1 MLPPLLFPPV
11 EYYLRVIC
19 GDDVD
24 YCRRYDRRLKETHRY
39 TIADTRAP
47 ITLTVPI
54 GHPGPTDVRP
64 LSATDA
70 PPRHLTWADIPLST
84 HNRWWD
90 KHRVALESAYGRT
103 PYFEFYIDRFLPLIT
118 ADTCER
124 LPSVAHLVREA
135 NDIVGK
141 ILMVERFK
149 EMPKS
154 PSLPLPADIR
164 YPQIRESRLGFIPGL
179 SVLDMIFNVGPEI
192 PLYIRRWMIER
203 AY

>member
-11 EYYLRVIC
+11 EYYLRVIS

-24 YCRRYDRRLKETHRY
+24 YGWRYDRRMKETHRY
-39 TIADTRAP
+39 TIVDTRAP

-54 GHPGPTDVRP
+54 GHPTPMGGRFLLETAD
-64 LSATDA
+64 T
-70 PPRHLTWADIPLST
+70 PRRLTWVDIPLST

-103 PYFEFYIDRFLPLIT
+103 PYFEFYIDRFLPLIS

-124 LPSVAHLVREA
+124 YPSVAHLVMEA
-135 NDIVGK
+135 NDIIGK
-141 ILMVERFK
+141 ILMIDRFR
-149 EMPKS
+149 EMLES
-154 PSLPLPADIR
+154 SGAALSGGVR
-164 YPQIRESRLGFIPGL
+164 YPQIREDRLGFIPGM

-192 PLYIRRWMIER
+192 PLYIRRWMM
-203 AY
+203 